1 MNVLALLVT
10 LLSAINKAVG
20 NVIAWLS
27 LGIVVVCFTV
37 VVQRYFFSVSHIWLQ
52 DLYVWLNGAMFMGIA
67 GYALLKN
74 EHVRVD
80 IFYRPASVR
89 KKAAVDLFGVLVFL
103 LPFCV
108 IVLMYSWDYVL
119 RSWRLGEG
127 SANYGGMPALYVLKT
142 FIFVFVVTVALQ
154 GIAMAMRS
162 VLVLADR
169 EDLLPEDLRY
179 HEGEPE
185 EVHI

>member
-1 MNVLALLVT
+1 MNALALIVRLF
-10 LLSAINKAVG
+10 SAINKVLG
-20 NVIAWLS
+20 KSIAWLS
-27 LGIVVVCFTV
+27 LGIVLVCFAV
-37 VVQRYFFSVSHIWLQ
+37 VVLRYFFSISHIWLQ

-80 IFYRPASVR
+80 IFYRPAPIR
-89 KKAAVDLFGVLVFL
+89 KKAAVDLFGVIVFL
-103 LPFCV
+103 LPFCI
-108 IVLMYSWDYVL
+108 IVFAYSWDYVL

-142 FIFVFVVTVALQ
+142 FIFVFAVSVALQ
-154 GIAMAMRS
+154 GIAMAARS
-162 VLVLADR
+162 VLVLAGR

-179 HEGEPE
+179 HEGEAE